1 MKRII
6 AILIIGVIGSTLSAD
21 TLFTRISAGS
31 SGVFSDTLGV
41 SFTTGGLDLSVTSLG
56 VYDANADGL
65 ASINQVGLWSNSGTL
80 IASLTFSAGTGDTLS
95 GSFRW
100 RTLATPVTLTAG
112 TTYRLG
118 AFGSYEDRY
127 SGFLTGA
134 FSMTTGVTLNGAVR
148 SNDMSSFAFPSST
161 PLSSQAIIGPNMQFT
176 VVPTAV
182 PEPSTYAMIVG
193 LGMLGYAI
201 CVRGRRRGV
210 V

>member
-1 MKRII
+1 MKKCIVVF
-6 AILIIGVIGSTLSAD
+6 LISVFACTVSAD

-41 SFTTGGLDLSVTSLG
+41 SFATGGLDISVTSLG

-65 ASINQVGLWSNSGTL
+65 SSINQVGLWSNAGTL

-127 SGFLTGA
+127 SGFLSSA

-148 SNDMSSFAFPSST
+148 SNDMSNFAFPSST
-161 PLSSQAIIGPNMQFT
+161 PISGQAIIGPNMQFT
-176 VVPTAV
+176 VVPAAV

-193 LGMLGYAI
+193 LGVLGFAL
-201 CVRGRRRGV
+201 CVRRGRRAV